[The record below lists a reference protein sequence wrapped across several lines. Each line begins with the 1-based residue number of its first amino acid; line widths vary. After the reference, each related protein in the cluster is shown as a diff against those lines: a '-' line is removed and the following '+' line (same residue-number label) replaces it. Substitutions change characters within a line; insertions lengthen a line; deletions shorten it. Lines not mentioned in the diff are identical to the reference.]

1 MIEVTIFKQKPYSQ
15 EYTNPLTGIK
25 SFRVMEYPPNHVDV
39 DLIFDMIKQEKLKP
53 EIDAMRSFYDTDH
66 SKYSELKGKLPI
78 CLFAGTFGRFCNDA
92 LITPSGLVVLDFD
105 KIPVQEMVNV
115 WNMLIRDPY
124 TYAAFLSPSGRG
136 YKVLVRVANNID
148 NVSHNE
154 YLDALKDYYNS
165 PFWDD
170 SCKGISRACFLC
182 SDPDLYQNQ
191 NSKVWM
197 VRKSTFQPIP
207 TSSSGNSKFI
217 SCSAGEIGRIINFLE
232 GGFYRYPMTP
242 GRRHDSTFKRARELA
257 EWGLSESIAYVN
269 LKEHIAPDFP
279 EAELK
284 REIRKAYEWVNSKGK
299 IGSKYRKL

>member
-92 LITPSGLVVLDFD
+92 LIAPSGLVVVDFD
-105 KIPVQEMVNV
+105 KIPPQDMSDV
-115 WNMLIRDPY
+115 WNMLVNDPY

-136 YKVLVRVANNID
+136 YKVIVRVANNID
-148 NVSHNE
+148 NTSHNE
-154 YLDALKDYYNS
+154 YLDALKEYYSS

-170 SCKGISRACFLC
+170 CCKGISRACYLS
-182 SDPDLYQNQ
+182 SDPDLYVNR
-191 NSKVWM
+191 NSKVW
-197 VRKSTFQPIP
+197 T
-207 TSSSGNSKFI
+207 
-217 SCSAGEIGRIINFLE
+217 
-232 GGFYRYPMTP
+232 
-242 GRRHDSTFKRARELA
+242 
-257 EWGLSESIAYVN
+257 
-269 LKEHIAPDFP
+269 
-279 EAELK
+279 
-284 REIRKAYEWVNSKGK
+284 IRKVLLNQR
-299 IGSKYRKL
+299 IQVITIL